1 MLKLISEI
9 GALLHNHGKAVTLDV
24 NPVWPAQPTCGVR
37 KSESIAVLE
46 RSLSERSTEQAL
58 SRGTAS
64 QCFSA
69 PITNRACRHAA
80 SKPGYPRNHGFAV
93 PNLQNLD

>member
-24 NPVWPAQPTCGVR
+24 NPAWPAQPTCGVR

-46 RSLSERSTEQAL
+46 RSLSERSTIHL
-58 SRGTAS
+58 R
-64 QCFSA
+64 
-69 PITNRACRHAA
+69 NRAELARF
-80 SKPGYPRNHGFAV
+80 KF
-93 PNLQNLD
+93 